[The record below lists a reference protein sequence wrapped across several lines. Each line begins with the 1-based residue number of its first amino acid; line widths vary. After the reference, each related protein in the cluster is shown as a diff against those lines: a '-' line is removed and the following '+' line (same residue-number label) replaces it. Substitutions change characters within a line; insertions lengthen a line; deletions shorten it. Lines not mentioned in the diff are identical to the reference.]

1 MKLYELNTKN
11 NQQFCLLKG
20 SMELRKE
27 NVRRIEDFSNYYYG
41 MLVFDLFKY
50 EYCFNVRGSVENN
63 LNKYIC
69 HILTIYTFR

>member
-27 NVRRIEDFSNYYYG
+27 NVRRIENMNITS
-41 MLVFDLFKY
+41 MLEEVLK
-50 EYCFNVRGSVENN
+50 
-63 LNKYIC
+63 I
-69 HILTIYTFR
+69 I